1 MTQGTDATRAPEGVG
16 ASSGPSPEESAV
28 YQQFQQAERG
38 HEALLQAGVIL
49 ASELSLPAVLQK
61 IVDLA
66 CDVADARYG
75 ALGVLNH
82 ADQRSI
88 VEFVTAGVT
97 QEERRAIGHPP
108 VGSGILGLLIRDAR
122 PLRLRRIQD
131 HERSSGFPPLH
142 PSMTSFLG
150 VPIKVRGKVFGN
162 LYLTEKRGADEFT
175 EEDERA
181 VLTLALQAGVAIE
194 NARLYEEARVR
205 QRRLAA
211 VNEVTGAILEGG
223 DADAV
228 LRLIA
233 RHARDLVGADLAT
246 VATPELDGETMV
258 VRVAEGAHA
267 EAVDGMRF
275 PRDQSISGEVMQ
287 ALSPR
292 AVEDASV
299 DTHTLQP
306 MVRVGGLGPALFVP
320 LAAGE
325 RRFGTLALANIS
337 GGSRFSPDDLALV
350 ELFAAQASVALE
362 YARLREELQRLAV
375 LEDRERIAKELHD
388 GVVQSLF
395 AVGMALQ
402 ATEAVA
408 TDEAV
413 VRQRL
418 EAAVDD
424 IDRVI
429 RDLRNYIF
437 ALRPGGM
444 VDWQLD
450 RMLRE
455 LAEDFRQG
463 ERMVVSVDIDE
474 DAASV
479 LSSNAGDLMQAAREA
494 MSNAVRHSDGSRV
507 SLSLYHEFGC
517 VVLQVEDDGTGFD
530 PAAVAGT
537 GHGLTNLG
545 ARASALGG
553 SLRIDSAP
561 GKGAR
566 VRITIPL

>member
-1 MTQGTDATRAPEGVG
+1 MTQGTDAERAPEGVG
-16 ASSGPSPEESAV
+16 GPPSPSPEGSTV
-28 YQQFQQAERG
+28 YQQFVQAERG

-75 ALGVLNH
+75 ALGVLGG
-82 ADQRSI
+82 DQDSI
-88 VEFVTAGVT
+88 AEFITAGVT
-97 QEERRAIGHPP
+97 QEERRAIGHLP
-108 VGSGILGLLIRDAR
+108 VGSGILGLLIREAR

-131 HERSSGFPPLH
+131 HENSSGFPPHH
-142 PSMTSFLG
+142 PQMTSFLG

-162 LYLTEKRGADEFT
+162 LYLTEKRGEDEFT

-194 NARLYEEARVR
+194 NARLYEEAQVR

-246 VATPELDGETMV
+246 VATPELGGTTMV
-258 VRVAEGAHA
+258 IRVAEGVRS
-267 EAVDGMRF
+267 EEVTGMRF
-275 PRDQSISGEVMQ
+275 PRDESISGEVMQ
-287 ALSPR
+287 ALRPR
-292 AVEDASV
+292 AVEDATV
-299 DTHTLQP
+299 DPHALQP
-306 MVRVGGLGPALFVP
+306 MVRVGGFGPALFVP

-325 RRFGTLALANIS
+325 RRFGTLALANVL
-337 GGSRFSPDDLALV
+337 GGNRFGSDDLALV

-362 YARLREELQRLAV
+362 YARLREDLQRLAV

-408 TDEAV
+408 TDGDV

-450 RMLRE
+450 RMLRD

-463 ERMVVSVDIDE
+463 ERMLVSVDIDE
-474 DAASV
+474 DAASM
-479 LSSNAGDLMQAAREA
+479 LSSSAADLLQSAREA
-494 MSNAVRHSDGSRV
+494 MSNAVRHSGGSHV
-507 SLSLYHEFGC
+507 TLSLYHEFGA
-517 VVLQVEDDGTGFD
+517 VVLQVEDDGEGFD
-530 PAAVAGT
+530 RAKVAGS

-545 ARASALGG
+545 ARAEALGG
-553 SLRIDSAP
+553 TLRIDTAP
-561 GKGAR
+561 GQGTR
-566 VRITIPL
+566 VRIMIPV